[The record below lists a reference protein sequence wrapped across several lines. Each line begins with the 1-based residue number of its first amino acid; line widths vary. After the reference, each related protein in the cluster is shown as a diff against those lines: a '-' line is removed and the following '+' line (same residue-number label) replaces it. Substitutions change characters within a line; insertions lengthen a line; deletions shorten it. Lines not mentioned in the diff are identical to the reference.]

1 MSTFDKDKVKEVLRP
16 LVKSAYEAQ
25 ESSEKDIYRNTI
37 DIFAAAIETTI
48 KNISMEEWLV
58 QEKQRQVQKTLQN
71 KIGELHQ
78 AILGTLDGVENLGT
92 GSIVDLKGEDKSFIA
107 EIKNKHNTTKGNH
120 KKSIYDDIESCLPEN
135 EGVTGYYVEI
145 LPKNGKSYDE
155 VFTPSDNVTKKNRS
169 GNERIRRIDGQ
180 TFYEK
185 VTNNADALKELY
197 ELLPTVT
204 AEILKEEFNEE
215 RDPNK
220 YVNQEEFTK
229 VYGKKG

>member
-1 MSTFDKDKVKEVLRP
+1 M
-16 LVKSAYEAQ
+16 
-25 ESSEKDIYRNTI
+25 
-37 DIFAAAIETTI
+37 
-48 KNISMEEWLV
+48 
-58 QEKQRQVQKTLQN
+58 
-71 KIGELHQ
+71 
-78 AILGTLDGVENLGT
+78 
-92 GSIVDLKGEDKSFIA
+92 DLKGEDKSFIA

>member
-1 MSTFDKDKVKEVLRP
+1 M
-16 LVKSAYEAQ
+16 
-25 ESSEKDIYRNTI
+25 
-37 DIFAAAIETTI
+37 
-48 KNISMEEWLV
+48 
-58 QEKQRQVQKTLQN
+58 
-71 KIGELHQ
+71 
-78 AILGTLDGVENLGT
+78 
-92 GSIVDLKGEDKSFIA
+92 
-107 EIKNKHNTTKGNH
+107 
-120 KKSIYDDIESCLPEN
+120 PEN